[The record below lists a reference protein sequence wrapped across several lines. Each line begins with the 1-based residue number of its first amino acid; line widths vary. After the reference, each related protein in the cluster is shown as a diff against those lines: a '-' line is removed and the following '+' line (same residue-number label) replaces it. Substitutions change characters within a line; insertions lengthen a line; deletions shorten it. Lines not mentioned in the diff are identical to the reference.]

1 MSNKQIRKSGPVQLP
16 VSFLRG
22 GAAAASPLSL
32 YPDLIFVVYM
42 VKVTGRGSLVFATKV
57 MTLAAG

>member
-32 YPDLIFVVYM
+32 FILTSFLLFIWL
-42 VKVTGRGSLVFATKV
+42 KSR
-57 MTLAAG
+57 AGGVLFLQQR